1 MFKSF
6 KNLVMV
12 SQARKSKYRKIS
24 VSIPLAQLTRCFE
37 PRAVEECSVSR
48 VEATNEKIICFL
60 LGHLR

>member
-1 MFKSF
+1 
-6 KNLVMV
+6 MV

-37 PRAVEECSVSR
+37 PRAVEECSVR